1 MTDGHDLDADGGK
14 EKTVKYDTYEKAMKQ
29 IGKLRQE
36 MEAYQS
42 QIAEIELRKQEE
54 VESSLKKAG
63 KVEEL
68 LKLKE
73 AELERVKKEELA
85 KEREEKEKAL
95 KLVQE
100 SERRIVEA
108 KKLSAFI
115 ERLPGKIK
123 RKEYFN
129 LVNLESISLDD
140 NGQLNETELESAVS
154 QFVANHSELLDMGR
168 SGGGLPAGGGRGSY
182 KKGLSYAEWKNL
194 PYPEMERRKNEVI
207 D

>member
-1 MTDGHDLDADGGK
+1 MTDGQDFDADGTK
-14 EKTVKYDTYEKAMKQ
+14 EKMVKFDTYDKAMKQ

-54 VESSLKKAG
+54 VENSLKKAG

-73 AELERVKKEELA
+73 AELERVKKEELT

-95 KLVQE
+95 KMVQE
-100 SERRIVEA
+100 SERRILEA
-108 KKLSAFI
+108 KKLSAFT
-115 ERLPGKIK
+115 ERLPAKIK
-123 RKEYFN
+123 RKEYYS
-129 LVNLESISLDD
+129 LVNLDAVTFDE
-140 NGQLNETELESAVS
+140 NGQINETELEGAVS
-154 QFVANHSELLDMGR
+154 QFIANYSDLLDMGR
-168 SGGGLPAGGGRGSY
+168 SGGGLPVGGGRGSY
-182 KKGLSYAEWKNL
+182 KKGLSYEEWKKL
-194 PYPEMERRKNEVI
+194 PYSEMERRKNEVI